1 MERSNSNNRRNFL
14 KSAAATLVAA
24 SVPVAAAAQKGDD
37 EASGNQQDP
46 IYIHGCA
53 WNRDLPG
60 VFGQA
65 CFTFEVRAKVG
76 GTGVGT
82 IRDDVYPEV
91 NSQIQINSVT
101 KSGKLYTFH
110 GEIVASR
117 SAELVGMC
125 VTIEARSLRRG
136 EGSATITVSS
146 GEGENLVVIAI
157 IAVLIGLL
165 MPAVQ
170 K

>member
-1 MERSNSNNRRNFL
+1 M
-14 KSAAATLVAA
+14 
-24 SVPVAAAAQKGDD
+24 
-37 EASGNQQDP
+37 
-46 IYIHGCA
+46 
-53 WNRDLPG
+53 
-60 VFGQA
+60 
-65 CFTFEVRAKVG
+65 
-76 GTGVGT
+76 GT